1 MHESVVIDTPRLR
14 LRQWR
19 DSDYPHFAAM
29 NADPR
34 VMEHFPAPL
43 DRSASDAFAERLRAE
58 IAERG
63 WSFWALELRE
73 GEGGFAGFTGL
84 RVPAAQLPF
93 GPCVEIGWRL
103 ACSHWGKGYASE
115 AASAALAHGFELLG
129 LDEIVSFTALPNLR
143 SHAVMRRI
151 GMRHDGEIFEHPN
164 VAPGH
169 RLRLHCLYRMRRE
182 DWKAQG
188 GAR

>member
-1 MHESVVIDTPRLR
+1 MHDTIVIETPRLR

-43 DRSASDAFAERLRAE
+43 DRNASDAFAGRLRAE

-63 WSFWALELRE
+63 WGFWAVGLRE
-73 GEGGFAGFTGL
+73 EEGSFIGFTGL
-84 RVPAAQLPF
+84 RIPVAQLPI
-93 GPCVEIGWRL
+93 GACVEIGWRL
-103 ACSHWGKGYASE
+103 AAPHWGKGHASE
-115 AASAALAHGFELLG
+115 AAGAALAHGFGMLG
-129 LDEIVSFTALPNLR
+129 LDEIVSFTALSNLR
-143 SHAVMRRI
+143 SQAVMRRI

-169 RLRLHCLYRMRRE
+169 PLRPHCLYRLRAE
-182 DWKAQG
+182 DWKARG
-188 GAR
+188 RAR